1 MQILQITLS
10 SCESEGC
17 DFKMLVS
24 GIKSR
29 PHYPGLKP
37 DANAKQNV
45 IVADSGGAGAVAD
58 MMRHVD
64 FDFASRC
71 VVLLV
76 GPGDFT
82 ACEPFKF
89 ASVWSSPTIATAINR
104 LVNVLQHGRMGL
116 RLYVAGTEPL
126 IGQVVKAAV
135 ESGIEHNSVRTE
147 HRGSTA
153 RRVQC
158 VHCKGI
164 TEDVTT
170 NPVTCAHCGTALL
183 VRDHYSRRYAAFM
196 GVRIDA
202 EAPGEIPQSV
212 GEFK

>member
-1 MQILQITLS
+1 
-10 SCESEGC
+10 
-17 DFKMLVS
+17 MLVS

-29 PHYPGLKP
+29 PTYPGLTP
-37 DANAKQNV
+37 DPYAKHNL
-45 IVADSGGAGAVAD
+45 IVADAEGAAAVID
-58 MMRHVD
+58 MFKKSD
-64 FDFASRC
+64 ADFAKRS

-76 GPGDFT
+76 GPQ
-82 ACEPFKF
+82 
-89 ASVWSSPTIATAINR
+89 SPETERQLAAATIWRAPSIATAITR
-104 LVNVLQHGRMGL
+104 LSVALATARMGT
-116 RLYVAGTEPL
+116 RVYAAGDEPL
-126 IGQVVKAAV
+126 LGSVVKAAI

-147 HRGSTA
+147 HRGSVV

-164 TEDVTT
+164 TENVMT

-183 VRDHYSRRYAAFM
+183 VRDHYSRRIGAFM

-202 EAPGEIPQSV
+202 ENPGEIPQSA